1 MHLLKRDQ
9 LRGLRIVGIAAA
21 LFAVVAM
28 LGLAGCS
35 SSLPAAG
42 NVQNKAAKTLE
53 DKGVRIIDVRTTSE
67 FEAGHIPEA
76 ENVPLDQLSAAM
88 GSWDKTE
95 PILVYC
101 ATGSRSVEAMQILVS
116 AGFTTVYN
124 LQNGIVAWDGDV
136 TSGPGGTVVGSL
148 APSAS
153 GLPVLYEFYTDW

>member
-1 MHLLKRDQ
+1 MNRGRP
-9 LRGLRIVGIAAA
+9 RGLRIIGALIALVAIV
-21 LFAVVAM
+21 AV
-28 LGLAGCS
+28 LGLTGCS
-35 SSLPAAG
+35 GGLPAAG
-42 NVQNKAAKTLE
+42 NVQNKAARTLQ
-53 DKGVRIIDVRTTSE
+53 DKGVRIIDVRTATE
-67 FEAGHIPEA
+67 FEAGHIPDA

-101 ATGSRSVEAMQILVS
+101 ATGSRSAEAMQVLVS

-136 TSGPGGTVVGSL
+136 TAGPGGTVAGSL

>member
-9 LRGLRIVGIAAA
+9 LRGVRIVGVAAA
-21 LFAVVAM
+21 LVSIVAVLA
-28 LGLAGCS
+28 LAGCS
-35 SSLPAAG
+35 SELPAAG
-42 NVQNKAAKTLE
+42 NVDNKAAKTLE
-53 DKGVRIIDVRTTSE
+53 DKGVRIIDVRTASE

-88 GSWDKTE
+88 GSWDPAK

-101 ATGSRSVEAMQILVS
+101 ASGERSAEAMRMLVS
-116 AGFTTVYN
+116 AGFASVFN
-124 LQNGIVAWDGDV
+124 LQNGIIAWDGDV
-136 TSGPGGTVVGSL
+136 TSGPGTVVAGSL